1 MPLRFLVA
9 LLLLWMAPQQT
20 TPQPD
25 AIDELVQRLETA
37 AKTGDRV
44 AVAAMATEANAV
56 GDLVDAVSGTTPT
69 RVVMKARDRIQA
81 EGGGQRLLVEWFN
94 EVGSEGRLSTWSL
107 DLVPHGEAWKIAGAA
122 RLANVS
128 GLNRLAL
135 NAAKQFDV
143 RDLTVQATDMAL
155 HMSSGTA
162 FVAETREG
170 ITAVVLLGSGELRFT
185 PPDAAEQT
193 QVRILSG
200 ADSLRTPVEAA
211 FVRVRP
217 SDFKSHFP
225 ADALT
230 PRPVVAPADLR
241 RAEEVFVDY
250 IGKTLQIDLADLST
264 GTWSITPQPGDFI
277 TEIRTRRFGSLTYT
291 RSGGE
296 AEDVSLFDRERRR
309 NISVY
314 ASKEKLAQRGRFYSE
329 DDMVDYDILAHE
341 IDATYSPE
349 RLFLEGTAR
358 VKVKIRSPAAS
369 TIALRLAE
377 SLVVR
382 SVYTESHGRVLHLR
396 VIGQNT
402 LLVNFPGYILGGT
415 ELWLTIQY
423 AGRVQP
429 QELDREAIFVT
440 QEAQETITIQPE
452 PRLLYS
458 HRAYWYPQSSVSD
471 YATAKL
477 TMTLPAEYD
486 VVATGVPV
494 KATNHRGRRVS
505 VFQTERP
512 VRYLAF
518 VVSRLRD
525 VDQREVEAVRIAFQ
539 ANPRQVGYA
548 RSVMSRTEDIFRF
561 YTSLLTRSPYPSFTV
576 AVTERATP
584 GGHSPPY
591 FAVIDQPVQLGSTPW
606 RNDPVS
612 FENYPDF
619 FLAHEI
625 AHQWWGQAVGWKNYH
640 EQWLSEGFSQY
651 FAALYAERKLN
662 RRTYLSVIRQMN
674 RTAVAESGQGPIYL
688 GYRLGHIK
696 RETAIFRSIIYNKS
710 AMVLHMLR
718 RRVGD
723 EAFFA
728 GLRAFY
734 ADWEFK
740 KAGTGDF
747 QRAME
752 RASGLDLT
760 QFFEAWIFGQAI
772 PTVSF
777 THRLEN
783 GELLLRFEQKGEPV
797 DVPIAVTLTDS
808 AGAASDVVVQ
818 LSERVT
824 EHRIPWKGR
833 LRSAVANAD
842 YGALVHIVR

>member
-1 MPLRFLVA
+1 
-9 LLLLWMAPQQT
+9 
-20 TPQPD
+20 
-25 AIDELVQRLETA
+25 
-37 AKTGDRV
+37 
-44 AVAAMATEANAV
+44 
-56 GDLVDAVSGTTPT
+56 
-69 RVVMKARDRIQA
+69 
-81 EGGGQRLLVEWFN
+81 
-94 EVGSEGRLSTWSL
+94 
-107 DLVPHGEAWKIAGAA
+107 
-122 RLANVS
+122 
-128 GLNRLAL
+128 
-135 NAAKQFDV
+135 
-143 RDLTVQATDMAL
+143 
-155 HMSSGTA
+155 
-162 FVAETREG
+162 
-170 ITAVVLLGSGELRFT
+170 
-185 PPDAAEQT
+185 
-193 QVRILSG
+193 
-200 ADSLRTPVEAA
+200 
-211 FVRVRP
+211 
-217 SDFKSHFP
+217 
-225 ADALT
+225 
-230 PRPVVAPADLR
+230 
-241 RAEEVFVDY
+241 
-250 IGKTLQIDLADLST
+250 
-264 GTWSITPQPGDFI
+264 
-277 TEIRTRRFGSLTYT
+277 
-291 RSGGE
+291 
-296 AEDVSLFDRERRR
+296 
-309 NISVY
+309 
-314 ASKEKLAQRGRFYSE
+314 
-329 DDMVDYDILAHE
+329 MVDYDILAHE

-349 RLFLEGTAR
+349 RLFMEGTAR

-429 QELDREAIFVT
+429 QELDREAIVVT

-471 YATAKL
+471 YATAKV
-477 TMTLPAEYD
+477 TMTLPSEYD
-486 VVATGVPV
+486 VVVTGVPV
-494 KATNHRGRRVS
+494 KSTNHRGRRVS

-525 VDQREVEAVRIAFQ
+525 VDQREVEAVRIAFE

-548 RSVMSRTEDIFRF
+548 RSVISRTEDIFRF
-561 YTSLLTRSPYPSFTV
+561 YTSLLTRAPYPSFTV

-591 FAVIDQPVQLGSTPW
+591 FAVVDQPVQLGSTPW

-640 EQWLSEGFSQY
+640 EQWLSEGFAQY
-651 FAALYAERKLN
+651 FAVLYAERKLN
-662 RRTYLSVIRQMN
+662 RRTYLSVLRQMN
-674 RTAVAESGQGPIYL
+674 RTAVAASGQGPIYL

-696 RETAIFRSIIYNKS
+696 RETTIFRSIIYNKS

-718 RRVGD
+718 RRMGD

-728 GLRAFY
+728 GLRAY
-734 ADWEFK
+734 YQDWEFK

-760 QFFEAWIFGQAI
+760 AFFETWIFGQSI

-777 THRLEN
+777 THRIEN

-797 DVPIAVTLTDS
+797 DIPIGVTLTD
-808 AGAASDVVVQ
+808 GARAVTDVVVQ
-818 LSERVT
+818 VSGRVT

-833 LRSAVANAD
+833 LRSAVANGD
-842 YGALVHIVR
+842 YGALVHVVR

>member
-9 LLLLWMAPQQT
+9 LLLLWMAPQQI

-37 AKTGDRV
+37 ARTGDR
-44 AVAAMATEANAV
+44 ATVAAMATEANAV

-69 RVVMKARDRIQA
+69 RVVMKTRDRIQA
-81 EGGGQRLLVEWFN
+81 EGGGQRLLIEWFN

-107 DLVPHGEAWKIAGAA
+107 DLVPHGDAWKIASAA

-128 GLNRLAL
+128 GLNRLSL

-143 RDLTVQATDMAL
+143 RDLTMQATDMAL

-170 ITAVVLLGSGELRFT
+170 ITAVVLLGNGELRFT

-193 QVRILSG
+193 QIRIFSG
-200 ADSLRTPVEAA
+200 ADSLRTPIEAA
-211 FVRVRP
+211 FVRLRP
-217 SDFKSHFP
+217 SDFKNHFP

-230 PRPVVAPADLR
+230 PRPVVTPADLR
-241 RAEEVFVDY
+241 RAEEVFADY

-264 GTWSITPQPGDFI
+264 GTWSITPQAGDFI

-314 ASKEKLAQRGRFYSE
+314 ASTEKLAQRGRFYSE

-349 RLFLEGTAR
+349 RLFMEGTAR

-429 QELDREAIFVT
+429 QELDREAIAVT
-440 QEAQETITIQPE
+440 QEAQETIAIQPE

-477 TMTLPAEYD
+477 TMTLPSEYD

-494 KATNHRGRRVS
+494 KSTNHRSRRVS

-525 VDQREVEAVRIAFQ
+525 VDQREVEGVRIAFE

-548 RSVMSRTEDIFRF
+548 RSVISRTEDIFRF

-591 FAVIDQPVQLGSTPW
+591 FAVVDQPVQLGSTPW

-640 EQWLSEGFSQY
+640 EQWLSEGFAQY

-674 RTAVAESGQGPIYL
+674 RTAVAESAQGPVYL

-696 RETAIFRSIIYNKS
+696 RETAVFRSVVYNKS

-718 RRVGD
+718 RRMGD
-723 EAFFA
+723 DAFFA
-728 GLRAFY
+728 GLRAY
-734 ADWEFK
+734 YQDWEFK

-760 QFFEAWIFGQAI
+760 EFFEAWIFGQAI

-777 THRLEN
+777 SHRIEN

-797 DVPIAVTLTDS
+797 DIPIAVTLTDR
-808 AGAASDVVVQ
+808 AGTATDVVVQ

-833 LRSAVANAD
+833 LRSAAANAD